1 MGNPLVAILIAT
13 KNGSKHLFE
22 QLTSIQNQVD
32 VTPTIY
38 ISDDASSDE
47 TLKVVDEFG
56 ILQSNI
62 NNGTHGS
69 AAKNFFQMIINHEV
83 SIDEKFVFLSDQD
96 DIWLPKKCIRAI
108 ELMRRNGAD
117 AYSGSYF
124 SMNKRKIRYVNK
136 ARKIN
141 GVDHIFGS
149 PGPGFTFAFQRNS
162 FLAMQNLLR
171 AKREHLEGIRWHDYA
186 IYFIAIEN
194 GFKWVIDDEPMALYR
209 LHGANDTGQAIDV
222 KGIIFRLRFL
232 FSGRYRQQ
240 LRCLTNFAVLPSTK
254 KTLMFV
260 DNFNLM
266 SRFHLLGVVT
276 ASRKTLRDRIM
287 ILLWILFSK
296 R

>member
-117 AYSGSYF
+117 AYSGSYIF
-124 SMNKRKIRYVNK
+124 SVALDLVLLLHFNEIRFWLCKTYCVPK
-136 ARKIN
+136 
-141 GVDHIFGS
+141 
-149 PGPGFTFAFQRNS
+149 
-162 FLAMQNLLR
+162 
-171 AKREHLEGIRWHDYA
+171 
-186 IYFIAIEN
+186 EN
-194 GFKWVIDDEPMALYR
+194 IWKV
-209 LHGANDTGQAIDV
+209 
-222 KGIIFRLRFL
+222 
-232 FSGRYRQQ
+232 
-240 LRCLTNFAVLPSTK
+240 
-254 KTLMFV
+254 
-260 DNFNLM
+260 
-266 SRFHLLGVVT
+266 
-276 ASRKTLRDRIM
+276 
-287 ILLWILFSK
+287 
-296 R
+296 